1 MSCYNKTIGNYGEN
15 LSLKHLIKNNYKILD
30 TNFRTSY
37 GEIDIVAT
45 INNIIVFLEIKSRY
59 TDSFG
64 KAIESI
70 TYYKQKQ
77 IIKLTKY
84 YIHRYNLYNYNVR
97 YDIIEVYFNNR
108 NNLYKL
114 NHIIDAFRT
123 Y

>member
-77 IIKLTKY
+77 IIKLSKY

>member
-77 IIKLTKY
+77 IIKLSKY

-97 YDIIEVYFNNR
+97 YDINEVYFNNR

>member
-77 IIKLTKY
+77 IIKLSKY
-84 YIHRYNLYNYNVR
+84 YIHKYNLYNYNVR

>member
-15 LSLKHLIKNNYKILD
+15 LSLKHFIKNNYKILD

-77 IIKLTKY
+77 IIKLSKY
-84 YIHRYNLYNYNVR
+84 YIHRYNLYNYNVW

-108 NNLYKL
+108 NYLY
-114 NHIIDAFRT
+114 
-123 Y
+123 

>member
-77 IIKLTKY
+77 IIKLSKY
-84 YIHRYNLYNYNVR
+84 YIH
-97 YDIIEVYFNNR
+97 R